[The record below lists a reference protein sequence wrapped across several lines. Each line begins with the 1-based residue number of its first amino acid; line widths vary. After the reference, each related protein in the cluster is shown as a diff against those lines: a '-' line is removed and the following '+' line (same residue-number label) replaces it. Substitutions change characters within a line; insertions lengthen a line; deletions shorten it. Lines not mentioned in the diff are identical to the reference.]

1 MEKLYNDT
9 QYAQMAIQA
18 NEQGKFLYRYQHE
31 MEYEAEVLEWD
42 TVEAEETRP
51 VYDEE
56 GNPVTH
62 KETVENPIYDEEG
75 NIIGYDDPIEIDVQD
90 TETVTVEKLVPHM
103 VEETYIDPETGEE
116 VTVEVQGHHTET
128 LTKMVE
134 ELMIAPQ
141 YQYLL
146 IDDTNVTDGT
156 VNPDYNEADM
166 RKAKFEKEF
175 FLIPAAAKVTKSVT
189 IPAEEEGEEP
199 TVEEQE
205 VEVDV
210 YYRRKPKGYSSAVES
225 LLAAFTIA
233 TTAGKV
239 DEGIIKVYAVPDFN
253 DPEQVTEEW
262 LIEHQISL
270 PEMNAQQFMGFYS
283 KFLVAWNTIEHEQ

>member
-1 MEKLYNDT
+1 MEKLYSDK
-9 QYAQMAIQA
+9 QYADMAVAA

-42 TVEAEETRP
+42 TVEVEETRP

-62 KETVENPIYDEEG
+62 KETIENPIYDEEG
-75 NIIGYDDPIEIDVQD
+75 NIIGYDDPVEIDVQD
-90 TETVTVEKLVPHM
+90 TETVMVEKQVPHM

-141 YQYLL
+141 FQYLL

-156 VNPDYNEADM
+156 VNPDYNEADV

-175 FLIPAAAKVTKSVT
+175 FLIPAVTKVVVDN
-189 IPAEEEGEEP
+189 EE
-199 TVEEQE
+199 VD
-205 VEVDV
+205 VDV

-233 TTAGKV
+233 TTTGKV
-239 DEGIIKVYAVPDFN
+239 DAGIIKVYPVPDFE
-253 DPEQVTEEW
+253 DPEQVTEAW
-262 LIEHQISL
+262 LVANQISL
-270 PEMNAQQFMGFYS
+270 PEMSTQEFMVFYS
-283 KFLVAWNTIEHEQ
+283 KFLVAWNTIEHES